1 VAVRKIVGIETE
13 YGIVLRGADDPN
25 PITASSMLI
34 NAYLGE
40 TGARGPG
47 RGTAKVDWDF
57 EDESP
62 GNDARGS
69 FAAELAMAPEVETHL
84 VNAVLTNGA
93 RYYVD
98 HAHPELSTPECG
110 DARSVVRYDRAAE
123 LILRRSMAAARSVLP
138 PGQEI
143 VVHKNNSDGKGNSY
157 GCHENYLMDRAVPF
171 GRIVVHATTHFV
183 TRQIFTGA
191 GKLGSELVGVSRADV
206 PFQLTQRADFFEE
219 EVGLETTL
227 KRPIVNT
234 RDEPHADAQKY
245 RRLHVIVGDAN
256 LAQLATF
263 LKVGTTAI
271 VLAMVEDDA
280 LPREFRF
287 ATPVPAMRQVSWD
300 LSLRRPLQLVDGG
313 TATALEI
320 QWELLAAAQRWA
332 DRHGLDAVGGD
343 VGAEVLRRWEEVLT
357 DLEADPLR
365 LADRLDWPAKLRLF
379 RRYMERD
386 DLDWSSPRLS
396 ALDLQYHDL
405 RPERC
410 LADRL
415 GLERLVDDAEAERG
429 IDEPPD
435 DTRAWFR
442 GACLR
447 KWAGD
452 IVAANWDSI
461 VFDVG
466 EDPLRRVPMMEP
478 SRGTRAHVGRL
489 VDTSETPAELLDRL
503 GS

>member
-1 VAVRKIVGIETE
+1 MATRKIVGIETE
-13 YGIVLRGADDPN
+13 YGIVLRGSDDSN
-25 PITASSMLI
+25 PIAASSMLI
-34 NAYLGE
+34 NAYLSS
-40 TGARGPG
+40 
-47 RGTAKVDWDF
+47 VDRERANLTTRVGWDF

-62 GNDARGS
+62 GNDARGFMHGEGS
-69 FAAELAMAPEVETHL
+69 LAPEIETHL

-123 LILRRSMAAARSVLP
+123 LILRRSMDAAREMLP

-143 VVHKNNSDGKGNSY
+143 VVYKNNSDGKGNSY
-157 GCHENYLMDRAVPF
+157 GCHENYLMDRTVPF
-171 GRIVVHATTHFV
+171 GRIVTHITPHFL
-183 TRQIFTGA
+183 TRQIFAGA
-191 GKLGSELVGVSRADV
+191 GKVGSEAPGVGIDEV
-206 PFQLTQRADFFEE
+206 PFQLSQRADFFEE

-245 RRLHVIVGDAN
+245 RRLHVIIGDAN

-271 VLAMVEDDA
+271 VLAMIEDAA
-280 LPREFRF
+280 LDREIRF
-287 ATPVPAMRQVSWD
+287 ATPVASLRHISYD
-300 LSLRRPLQLVDGG
+300 RSLRRTHELVDG
-313 TATALEI
+313 TRVTALEV
-320 QWELLAAAQRWA
+320 QWHLLEAAQA
-332 DRHGLDAVGGD
+332 YAAGHGLDVVGD
-343 VGAEVLRRWEEVLT
+343 EVGKEVLARWEEVLT
-357 DLEADPLR
+357 DLEADPMR
-365 LADRLDWPAKLRLF
+365 LADRLDWPAKLSLME
-379 RRYMERD
+379 RYRDRD
-386 DLDWSSPRLS
+386 DLEWGDPRLA

-405 RPERC
+405 R
-410 LADRL
+410 ADRSLSERL
-415 GLERLVDDAEAERG
+415 GLETLVADDDAITA
-429 IDEPPD
+429 IDDPPD
-435 DTRAWFR
+435 DTRAFFR
-442 GACLR
+442 GRCLQR
-447 KWAGD
+447 WPES

-478 SRGTRAHVGRL
+478 SRGTRAHVGSL
-489 VDTSETPAELLDRL
+489 LESCSTPAELLEQL